1 MNNDI
6 LKAAQMLVDSEKIAI
21 AGLTVKLRKITE
33 MHPYDQ
39 TLVSMHNIV
48 SKFDDNNRTFI
59 SRGELKNLYNKLW
72 SRGTKFAD
80 FFKEEMGE
88 VNNLIGPKYA
98 EKQEKPIDNKKKTY
112 ADPILTNALENAFDK
127 RIPLKLYSQ
136 ELGKQA
142 LLSVGSNLDAWNL
155 RASKLEVDSGNEQ
168 FLLIKAHY
176 DTPKGIT
183 SIFIP
188 IEIMANKISQPSFF
202 IGNTGSKELNNTN
215 IKTYLTQNAGVKL
228 NVNSSDIMTLLN
240 NVANSKTKKISS
252 VELAVIRVNASK
264 QVESPF
270 FSDTVIGQTMHET
283 PKNVRVSLPQS
294 GNFNSFAEKFAS
306 PLGFANL
313 KFGVDKVNLG
323 RDTIVQALANLNI
336 KNTQIVVADAD
347 EKTIV
352 YAVNLSGNQAF
363 HVPIKFANN
372 RILTPEVL
380 ICNNET
386 LPFNKQS
393 INQLASKNQFDQRAA
408 AATSPSYNL
417 KPSELIE
424 LVRQA
429 TIEGNLS
436 KAEDAL
442 NVLSQNQDDKAY
454 KIAFSVYMDGLSI
467 SKKASKEEP
476 TCSMIVQSSS
486 SKHPICGHTG
496 LPVHKVFQDQH
507 GNCLPLYR
515 KGMKETSNN
524 SAYIMNTK
532 IFG

>member
-21 AGLTVKLRKITE
+21 AGLAVKLRKITE

-48 SKFDDNNRTFI
+48 SKFDDNNRVFI
-59 SRGELKNLYNKLW
+59 SRGDLKNLYNKLW

-88 VNNLIGPKYA
+88 VNNLASPQYA
-98 EKQEKPIDNKKKTY
+98 EKQEKPFQTKSF
-112 ADPILTNALENAFDK
+112 ADPILANALESVFDN

-142 LLSVGSNLDAWNL
+142 LISVGSNLDAWNL
-155 RASKLEVDSGNEQ
+155 RASKLEIDSGNEN

-188 IEIMANKISQPSFF
+188 IEVLANKISQPSFF
-202 IGNTGSKELNNTN
+202 IGNGGSQELNNTN
-215 IKTYLTQNAGVKL
+215 IKTYLTQNAGAKL
-228 NVNSSDIMTLLN
+228 TIRNSDVMTLLN

-252 VELAVIRVNASK
+252 IALAAIRVNASK

-270 FSDTVIGQTMHET
+270 FADTIIGQTIPTE
-283 PKNVRVSLPQS
+283 PKNIQISLPQS
-294 GNFNSFAEKFAS
+294 GHFNSFAEKFAS

-323 RDTIVQALANLNI
+323 RATIVQALADLGI
-336 KNTQIVVADAD
+336 KNTQIAVADAD
-347 EKTIV
+347 DKTIV

-363 HVPIKFANN
+363 HVPVKFANN

-386 LPFNKQS
+386 LPFNKKS
-393 INQLASKNQFDQRAA
+393 IQQLGAKNQFDQRAA

-417 KPSELIE
+417 KPSELID
-424 LVRQA
+424 LVRSA
-429 TIEGNLS
+429 TLEGNLS

-442 NVLSQNQDDKAY
+442 NVLSQSEDDKAY
-454 KIAFSVYMDGLSI
+454 RIAFSVYTDSLSL
-467 SKKASKEEP
+467 SKKASKEEEA
-476 TCSMIVQSSS
+476 TCSMIVNSSS
-486 SKHPICGHTG
+486 SKHPVCGHTG
-496 LPVHKVFQDQH
+496 LPLHKVFQDQH

-524 SAYIMNTK
+524 AAYIMNSK